1 MTWNQLETAAQLAAI
16 KQESFEHPVLILK
29 HSTTCS
35 ISATALGRLERNWKQ
50 EEMGD
55 LKPYYLD
62 LLRYRPI
69 SQQIATEFDVQHESP
84 QVLLISN
91 GKSIYDASHFGIRF
105 DEIKKNLG
113 TLV

>member
-1 MTWNQLETAAQLAAI
+1 MNWNQLETADQLAII

-35 ISATALGRLERNWKQ
+35 ISATALGRLERSWKS
-50 EEMGD
+50 EEVAN

-62 LLRYRPI
+62 LLRHRPI

-84 QVLLISN
+84 QVLVISN
-91 GKSIYDASHFGIRF
+91 GKSVYDVSHFEIRF
-105 DEIKKNLG
+105 DQIKASL
-113 TLV
+113 LALA

>member
-91 GKSIYDASHFGIRF
+91 GKSIYDASHFEIRF
-105 DEIKKNLG
+105 DQIKANFLA
-113 TLV
+113 LA